1 MNFFFLL
8 VLRSLNVLINV
19 CITFKRLDK
28 RRLIITYQEK
38 EIFIIISR
46 FFYIILFE
54 QLEQNDQELVN
65 D

>member
-38 EIFIIISR
+38 EILLR
-46 FFYIILFE
+46 YFYIIPFE